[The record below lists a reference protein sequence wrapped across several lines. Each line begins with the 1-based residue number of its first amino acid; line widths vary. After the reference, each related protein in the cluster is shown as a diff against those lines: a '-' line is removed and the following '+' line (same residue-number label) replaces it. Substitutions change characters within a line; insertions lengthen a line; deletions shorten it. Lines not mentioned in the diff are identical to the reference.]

1 MTKIV
6 FARHGETIGN
16 VNSNFGDH
24 ETSFLTLKGM
34 KQAELGS
41 ISLIREPFQIEHY
54 YTSKMTRAMQ
64 TCSIFMQM
72 MGEYDYTKMNRQEC
86 LNERHHQTHEE
97 KIEEVNMILPT
108 ILDHTEPV
116 LVVTHYFTMQAI
128 FDSIPLNQDR
138 NRMWNGLKTVPHAKP
153 FVYDTVTLELDI
165 FNENRKDHG
174 VAHG

>member
-16 VNSNFGDH
+16 VDPSFGDH
-24 ETSFLTLKGM
+24 ETGFLTLKGM

-41 ISLIREPFQIEHY
+41 ISLMREPFHIEHY
-54 YTSKMTRAMQ
+54 YTSKMLRAMQ

-72 MGEYDYTKMNRQEC
+72 MGENDYTKMNRQEC
-86 LNERHHQTHEE
+86 LNERHHQTHEK
-97 KIEEVNMILPT
+97 KIEEVNQVLPT
-108 ILDHTEPV
+108 ILKHTEPV

-128 FDSIPLNQDR
+128 FDILELNQPR
-138 NRMWNGLKTVPHAKP
+138 ERMWNGLKTVPHARP
-153 FVYDTVTLELDI
+153 FIYDTETRELDV
-165 FNENRKDHG
+165 FNENRKDYG